1 MKSAFSKRALPL
13 IAFTAL
19 ALASLPATAGIYDS
33 LVVFGDSLSDSGNAA
48 AAGFIDSTQVISGNT
63 YIPKAAYA
71 STTFSNG
78 PVWASDAAAPARHFV
93 VQPALTSGRNS
104 YRAFSGATTGGT
116 GASPSLLDQAS
127 LYLAHNAAS
136 ANALYVIEGGGKR
149 RGSRSRMT
157 RAARLLARR

>member
-1 MKSAFSKRALPL
+1 MKSAFCKRALPL

-48 AAGFIDSTQVISGNT
+48 AAGAIDKTQVITGNS

-78 PVWASDAAAPARHFV
+78 LVWASDAAAQLGVSPFK
-93 VQPALTSGRNS
+93 
-104 YRAFSGATTGGT
+104 
-116 GASPSLLDQAS
+116 PSLL
-127 LYLAHNAAS
+127 
-136 ANALYVIEGGGKR
+136 
-149 RGSRSRMT
+149 
-157 RAARLLARR
+157 